1 MIIRWAEKS
10 DLQSLVDIFNYE
22 VLNGTASFSIRPR
35 SLEER
40 TVWFE
45 QHDRGRFPLIVAEE
59 DGRAVGYASLSV
71 YRDNDAYAATVEL
84 SVYVD
89 HEYRGRKIGD
99 ALMEELLRIAKE
111 NRKVHAIISVITAD
125 NAASIR
131 LHEKF
136 GFQFCGITREVGRKF
151 GRWLDAA
158 FYQLNI

>member
-1 MIIRWAEKS
+1 MAPRHF
-10 DLQSLVDIFNYE
+10 QSGQGHWRREPSGLK
-22 VLNGTASFSIRPR
+22 
-35 SLEER
+35 
-40 TVWFE
+40 
-45 QHDRGRFPLIVAEE
+45 QHDRGRFPLSWRRE
-59 DGRAVGYASLSV
+59 DKRAVGYASLSV

-111 NRKVHAIISVITAD
+111 NGEVHAIISVITAD

-136 GFQFCGITREVGRKF
+136 GFQFCGITREVGPQVRPLARC
-151 GRWLDAA
+151 GILST
-158 FYQLNI
+158 

>member
-1 MIIRWAEKS
+1 MS
-10 DLQSLVDIFNYE
+10 ST
-22 VLNGTASFSIRPR
+22 TAAASRLSWRR
-35 SLEER
+35 R
-40 TVWFE
+40 TK
-45 QHDRGRFPLIVAEE
+45 GPL
-59 DGRAVGYASLSV
+59 DMPASLFTR
-71 YRDNDAYAATVEL
+71 YDAYAATVEL

-111 NRKVHAIISVITAD
+111 NGEVHAIISVITAD

>member
-45 QHDRGRFPLIVAEE
+45 QHDRGRFPLIVAGE
-59 DGRAVGYASLSV
+59 DKRAVGY
-71 YRDNDAYAATVEL
+71 
-84 SVYVD
+84 
-89 HEYRGRKIGD
+89 EYRGRKIGD

-111 NRKVHAIISVITAD
+111 NGEVHAIISVITAD

>member
-22 VLNGTASFSIRPR
+22 VLNVTASFSIRPR

-59 DGRAVGYASLSV
+59 DKRAVGYASLSV

-84 SVYVD
+84 SVYV
-89 HEYRGRKIGD
+89 
-99 ALMEELLRIAKE
+99 ALREK
-111 NRKVHAIISVITAD
+111 S
-125 NAASIR
+125 AASSAAGSMRHFIS
-131 LHEKF
+131 LTF
-136 GFQFCGITREVGRKF
+136 NGI
-151 GRWLDAA
+151 
-158 FYQLNI
+158 

>member
-59 DGRAVGYASLSV
+59 DKRAVGYASLSV
-71 YRDNDAYAATVEL
+71 YRDNDPHTLWSSQCMWIMNTGA
-84 SVYVD
+84 
-89 HEYRGRKIGD
+89 GRL
-99 ALMEELLRIAKE
+99 AML
-111 NRKVHAIISVITAD
+111 
-125 NAASIR
+125 
-131 LHEKF
+131 
-136 GFQFCGITREVGRKF
+136 
-151 GRWLDAA
+151 
-158 FYQLNI
+158 